1 MGNLLVNGFSPT
13 FVVLAFVAIVLFVES
28 CYLIWNTYK
37 GPEAKQIERRL
48 RALSAVSDQSE
59 RAVVLKNRML
69 SEVPALER
77 LLLQVPRMH
86 SLDRLLVQSGLDW
99 TVSKLLLF
107 SLGFAATVHVGL
119 LLLDPWPTVIWAATF
134 LAAGFPFAF
143 VMARRRSR
151 LFKLVE
157 QLPDTLDFIG
167 RALRAGHA
175 LPSALQ
181 MAGQEMV
188 DPIAKEF
195 RITHDEI
202 NFGVSIQQALTNLGA
217 RVPVTDVGYFVVA
230 VLVQREAGGNLSEIL
245 DNLSKLIRDRLKF
258 YGKVRVL
265 STEGRMSAWVLCLL
279 PFALAGLLE
288 FVNHDF
294 ISILWTDPIGIGLT
308 YKVLGMMAIGAFWSY
323 RLVQI
328 RV

>member
-1 MGNLLVNGFSPT
+1 
-13 FVVLAFVAIVLFVES
+13 
-28 CYLIWNTYK
+28 
-37 GPEAKQIERRL
+37 
-48 RALSAVSDQSE
+48 
-59 RAVVLKNRML
+59 
-69 SEVPALER
+69 
-77 LLLQVPRMH
+77 
-86 SLDRLLVQSGLDW
+86 LVQ
-99 TVSKLLLF
+99 
-107 SLGFAATVHVGL
+107 
-119 LLLDPWPTVIWAATF
+119 
-134 LAAGFPFAF
+134 
-143 VMARRRSR
+143 
-151 LFKLVE
+151 

-181 MAGQEMV
+181 MAGHEMV
-188 DPIAKEF
+188 DPIAREF

-202 NFGVSIQQALTNLGA
+202 NFGVSIQQALANLGA
-217 RVPVTDVGYFVVA
+217 RVPITDVGYFVVA

-288 FVNHDF
+288 LVNHDF
-294 ISILWTDPIGIGLT
+294 ISILWTDPIGIEMT
-308 YKVLGMMAIGAFWSY
+308 YKVVGMMAIGALWSY

>member
-48 RALSAVSDQSE
+48 RALSAVSDKSE
-59 RAVVLKNRML
+59 RAAVLKNRML

-107 SLGFAATVHVGL
+107 SLGCAATVHVACI
-119 LLLDPWPTVIWAATF
+119 LLDPWPTVTWTATL
-134 LAAGFPFAF
+134 LAAGLPFAF
-143 VMARRRSR
+143 VMARRRNR
-151 LFKLVE
+151 LFKLVQ
-157 QLPDTLDFIG
+157 QLPDTLDLIG

-188 DPIAKEF
+188 DPIAREF

-202 NFGVSIQQALTNLGA
+202 NFGVSIQQALANLGA

-308 YKVLGMMAIGAFWSY
+308 YKVLGMMAIGALWSY

>member
-37 GPEAKQIERRL
+37 GPEAKQVERRL

-59 RAVVLKNRML
+59 RAAVLKNRML

-77 LLLQVPRMH
+77 LLLQVPRMRG
-86 SLDRLLVQSGLDW
+86 LDRLLVQSGLDW

-107 SLGFAATVHVGL
+107 SLGCAATVHVAFS
-119 LLLDPWPTVIWAATF
+119 LLDPWPTVIWTATL
-134 LAAGFPFAF
+134 LAGGLPIAF
-143 VMARRRSR
+143 VMAKRRRR
-151 LFKLVE
+151 LAKLVQ

-181 MAGQEMV
+181 MAGHEMV
-188 DPIAKEF
+188 DPIAREF

-202 NFGVSIQQALTNLGA
+202 NFGVSIQQALANLGA
-217 RVPVTDVGYFVVA
+217 RVPITDVGYFVVA

-288 FVNHDF
+288 LVNHDF
-294 ISILWTDPIGIGLT
+294 ISILWTDPIGIEMT
-308 YKVLGMMAIGAFWSY
+308 YKVVGMMAIGALWSY